1 MTDREM
7 MSTPHAVDSELRRGA
22 ILPPDAEP
30 PANARSV
37 PLVAA
42 TYASPTH
49 TIVRLVAEPLLEAED
64 TALAAQGFSRTRT
77 TGAGQV
83 RPTAIGFPA
92 WPILV
97 DPDNAREALH
107 LVGDVEWARRVAHS
121 RPGDVKKRFE
131 ALAADLTASAPHFVP
146 PLFEE
151 IARILHDVGNDA
163 LALQFFGRAREIERT
178 HGIPVDPARHRAVFT
193 EFSSLGI
200 VGARE
205 LTAEAE
211 GAVGRFAD
219 PRDAFDYLLELNTAR
234 IAVGG
239 QPPYADLAR
248 DLRDVGAA
256 AGLSPDRVDEAL
268 LERIVGLVAVRRAPA
283 GFFDAVRDSL
293 ISYIGRHPEAASWLL
308 EARPRELG
316 VDDYLILLRD
326 SGIWRTVTT
335 DPLATG
341 DLILRLVDELRGGA
355 AGEVPATPHLI
366 ETIDAG
372 HDALAGRRS
381 GSRGLWNLSLDLLD
395 ALCAAGVV
403 FPPRSFYDLV
413 RADSLNEPWLCWLGG
428 EHEEAGQSRRDL
440 SHLAADPVLGPVAA
454 RSLDP
459 GFLAHH
465 ADTVLGHP
473 GATTLLNMRLD
484 DFAAERAAAAGSFEA
499 LERFVDGPV
508 QRLRNPR
515 IDEFNPGA
523 IERIFAFDRA
533 EEVAAALRLGLAVEY
548 TFPALEEAVERVRAL
563 AAGTDTRRTVP
574 GSWESDPLEIHESWP
589 LHAVS
594 CGGFVVVFDAD
605 GIVRELRVPGEVG
618 KVVGVRTVGGRVRV
632 SYKARH
638 AHEESVFWSGDD
650 AGHDTGELVTSVE
663 GSASWEIGTGRITA
677 NGLITDGD
685 VTAGRWQSP
694 VLVTP
699 SAVVGVRSLVH
710 HACPS
715 FDPRTGERCGEI
727 DLRYWP
733 ERLTELGVPVG
744 DLDLGVLPPAVW
756 EFSGDPDADWDTV
769 HRLEYSTCLPITG
782 TTADSLTGHC
792 GGWHLNFPVDHG
804 RYHHIIGPLGTF
816 RIPRDRRLSPTTAI
830 ARPGGGVVVNCADG
844 FIDAVTGHRLPQSCE
859 GDGRQSYLDHLPDT
873 CLHFLSARD
882 EILSAS
888 LRTVTADD
896 VAPLLDDDLNPGHR
910 RELIAERLG
919 VRDTVV
925 IDAIDGL
932 VCRSAELAQAM
943 NEIHPPVD
951 RHFRVPDISED
962 LDAYIHGYLGTGGG
976 GLNNYGALLTN
987 LGCVIQRNEL
997 HSYGYEE
1004 WDRINWGIGFIGNE
1018 RVLAALVAAPCLS
1031 PELRREAAVFV
1042 RSLLKA
1048 GLVCNG
1054 WRYVEVPADAVE
1066 STETLYEGWHD
1077 DCAVISYRYDH
1088 NCTGSTGRGDR
1099 IVLLA
1104 PVDKRHWMGVDLGD
1118 SADTSLEAA
1127 ALTVV
1132 LDAVDAQDSQN
1143 TTGRLDTLRASA
1155 DTIARDS
1162 AVPAQVLLRLLGAPL
1177 PPTHRE
1183 TKEQRALLGLTVQQ
1197 SKTVRESIAQFE
1209 PEECAAIL
1217 AAAVNPDNPTE
1228 ITTGHPDTDGVSAAI
1243 GRVLGEPAVRLT
1255 DSDLD
1260 LLVGRQ
1266 TDPDER
1272 TIRRLLRGEEVVD
1285 DTGVRD
1291 GYLGLLITIAVECSI
1306 SADEAAWIACQM
1318 RSAADWV
1325 RERPDTL
1332 RREWDRQVP
1341 IPGLADNSWTLVDD
1355 QPVPV
1360 LARIVA
1366 AGGMDDLISWLESGG
1381 FPPDPRRWDP
1391 AVAVPHLVQEVA
1403 DARGLGTDAARY
1415 WLELLALTAPDDKV
1429 IRELNGWTRKALD
1442 AAATELLQRGL
1453 VIEAKRKGANRTRFL
1468 PGGWMEASS
1477 PDRPMEVWKAPHHLL
1492 WEDHRVRGMIA
1503 GCPQVMPPAEL
1514 YLDVWERIQGGDEPG
1529 YTELRATPYRRKRR

>member
-1 MTDREM
+1 MADRET
-7 MSTPHAVDSELRRGA
+7 MSTPHAVDPELDRGA
-22 ILPPDAEP
+22 ILPPETEAP
-30 PANARSV
+30 VNTRSV
-37 PLVAA
+37 PLMAA
-42 TYASPTH
+42 TYTSPAH
-49 TIVRLVAEPLLEAED
+49 TIVRLVAEPLLVAED
-64 TALAAQGFSRTRT
+64 TALATQGFTRTRT
-77 TGAGQV
+77 AGVGQI

-97 DPDNAREALH
+97 DPGNARQTLN

-131 ALAADLTASAPHFVP
+131 KLAAELMASAPHLVP

-163 LALQFFGRAREIERT
+163 LALQFFGRAREIERA
-178 HGIPVDPARHRAVFT
+178 HDVPVDPDRHRAVFT

-200 VGARE
+200 VGAGE
-205 LTAEAE
+205 MTAEAE
-211 GAVGRFAD
+211 SAVRRFAD
-219 PRDAFDYLLELNTAR
+219 PGDAFDYLLELNTAR

-239 QPPYADLAR
+239 RPPYADLAR

-256 AGLSPDRVDEAL
+256 AGLDPDRVDEL
-268 LERIVGLVAVRRAPA
+268 LLGNVIGLAAVRRAPA
-283 GFFDAVRDSL
+283 EFFDSVRDSL
-293 ISYIGRHPEAASWLL
+293 IRHIGRHPETASWFL
-308 EARPRELG
+308 EVRPRELG
-316 VDDYLILLRD
+316 VDDYLLLLRD
-326 SGIWRTVTT
+326 SGIWRSVTA
-335 DPLATG
+335 DPRATG
-341 DLILRLVDELRGGA
+341 DLLLRLVDELRGGA

-366 ETIDAG
+366 EVIDAC

-381 GSRGLWNLSLDLLD
+381 GSRDLRSLSLDLLD

-403 FPPRSFYDLV
+403 FAPRSFRDPV
-413 RADSLNEPWLCWLGG
+413 RADSLDEPWLCWLEG
-428 EHEEAGQSRRDL
+428 EHEDAGQPRRDL
-440 SHLAADPVLGPVAA
+440 GHLAADPVLGPVAA

-459 GFLAHH
+459 GFLTHH

-473 GATTLLNMRLD
+473 GATALLNMRLT
-484 DFAAERAAAAGSFEA
+484 DFAAERAAATGSFEA
-499 LERFVDGPV
+499 LERFLDGPV
-508 QRLRNPR
+508 KRLRDPR
-515 IDEFNPGA
+515 IDESNPGA

-533 EEVAAALRLGLAVEY
+533 EELAAALRSGMAVEY
-548 TFPALEEAVERVRAL
+548 TFPALEEAVERVRTL
-563 AAGTDTRRTVP
+563 AADTDTRRTVP
-574 GSWESDPLEIHESWP
+574 GGWEFDPLKIHESWP

-594 CGGFVVVFDAD
+594 CGGFVVVFDGD
-605 GIVRELRVPGEVG
+605 GIVCELQVPGEVG
-618 KVVGVRTVGGRVRV
+618 EFVGVRTVGNRVRV

-663 GSASWEIGTGRITA
+663 GSASWEIDAGRITA

-685 VTAGRWQSP
+685 VTANRWQSP

-710 HACPS
+710 HACPR
-715 FDPRTGERCGEI
+715 FDPRTGESLGEI
-727 DLRYWP
+727 DLRLWP

-756 EFSGDPDADWDTV
+756 EFPADPDADRDTV
-769 HRLEYSTCLPITG
+769 HRMEYATCLPVITG

-804 RYHHIIGPLGTF
+804 PFHHIIGPLGTF

-844 FIDAVTGHRLPQSCE
+844 FIDADTGRRLPLSLE
-859 GDGRQSYLDHLPDT
+859 GDGRHSYLDHLPDT

-882 EILSAS
+882 ETLSTR
-888 LRTVTADD
+888 LRTVTAGD
-896 VAPLLDDDLNPGHR
+896 VAPLLDDGLTPGHR

-919 VRDTVV
+919 TRDAVV

-932 VCRSAELAQAM
+932 VRRSAEVARKM

-951 RHFRVPDISED
+951 KQVRVPDISED

-976 GLNNYGALLTN
+976 GLNNYGALLTK
-987 LGCVIQRNEL
+987 LGLAIRRSEL

-1018 RVLAALVAAPCLS
+1018 RALAALVAAPCLS
-1031 PELRREAAVFV
+1031 PELRREAVGFV

-1066 STETLYEGWHD
+1066 STGTLYEGWHD
-1077 DCAVISYRYDH
+1077 DCVVISYRYDH
-1088 NCTGSTGRGDR
+1088 DCTGSTGRGDR

-1104 PVDKRHWMGVDLGD
+1104 PEDKRHWMGVDLGD
-1118 SADTSLEAA
+1118 SVDTSLSAP
-1127 ALTVV
+1127 ALTAV
-1132 LDAVDAQDSQN
+1132 LDAVDAREPQAAE
-1143 TTGRLDTLRASA
+1143 RLEELRAGV
-1155 DTIARDS
+1155 DTIAR
-1162 AVPAQVLLRLLGAPL
+1162 ATGVPARVLLRLLVAPL
-1177 PPTHRE
+1177 PSTHRE
-1183 TKEQRALLGLTVQQ
+1183 TKEERALLGLTVQQ
-1197 SKTVRESIAQFE
+1197 SKTAREIIDQFE

-1217 AAAVNPDNPTE
+1217 AAAVDPDDPTAF
-1228 ITTGHPDTDGVSAAI
+1228 TAGNPDTDAVVAAI

-1255 DSDLD
+1255 DADLD

-1266 TDPDER
+1266 TDPEER
-1272 TIRRLLRGEEVVD
+1272 NIRRLLRGGEVVD

-1291 GYLGLLITIAVECSI
+1291 SYLGLLITIAVECSI
-1306 SADEAAWIACQM
+1306 TVDEAAWIARQM
-1318 RSAADWV
+1318 RAAADWV
-1325 RERPDTL
+1325 RRCPDTR
-1332 RREWDRQVP
+1332 RREWDQLVP
-1341 IPGLADNSWTLVDD
+1341 VPGPDNSWELVDD

-1360 LARIVA
+1360 LARIIA

-1391 AVAVPHLVQEVA
+1391 VVAVPHLVQEVA
-1403 DARGLGTDAARY
+1403 ETKGLGTDAARY
-1415 WLELLALTAPDDKV
+1415 WLELLALTAPDDRL
-1429 IRELNGWTRKALD
+1429 IRELNGWTGKDLD

-1453 VIEAKRKGANRTRFL
+1453 VIEAKRKGANRARFL
-1468 PGGWMEASS
+1468 PGGWLEASG

-1492 WEDHRVRGMIA
+1492 WEDDCVHGMIP
-1503 GCPQVMPPAEL
+1503 GCPQVVPPAEL
-1514 YLDVWERIQGGDEPG
+1514 YLDVWERIRGGDEPG
-1529 YTELRATPYRRKRR
+1529 YTELRTGAYLRKRR